1 MAKSDAASR
10 LARLQRTVSDL
21 STQEF
26 EVPPPAVRTPLL
38 LNGWVNFAPTQTVG
52 DFQWVRYWKDASNQ
66 VHVQGLIKSGTLN
79 VPIFYLQPGFRPATR
94 ILFVSIAS
102 EAVARVDVNADGS
115 VVQVTGSAGS
125 NIWLSLNL
133 PPFLVT

>member
-1 MAKSDAASR
+1 
-10 LARLQRTVSDL
+10 
-21 STQEF
+21 
-26 EVPPPAVRTPLL
+26 
-38 LNGWVNFAPTQTVG
+38 
-52 DFQWVRYWKDASNQ
+52 
-66 VHVQGLIKSGTLN
+66 VQGLIKSGTLN